1 MTSKN
6 NLLITIFIF
15 TLFIFPGTHVLAQ
28 TSYDAKDRIYEME
41 KCEKSESGHYHER
54 TDGRDPCEKESKYKK
69 DSNPS
74 NQKRN
79 VNKNSE
85 KGISPSGNP
94 SGTGY

>member
-6 NLLITIFIF
+6 NLLITIFI
-15 TLFIFPGTHVLAQ
+15 LFFFPGTQVLAQ

-54 TDGRDPCEKESKYKK
+54 TDGGDPCEKESKYK
-69 DSNPS
+69 DSNTS

-85 KGISPSGNP
+85 KGISLPENP